1 MNFVSLLNTIA
12 TIALLL
18 ATGFGLR
25 KWGVIDNA
33 VSKGLSSII
42 VKVAQPM
49 LIISSLIS
57 LEYSA
62 ENLKKGLTALAL
74 SLGVHFV
81 LGILAHF
88 GAFGIRDF
96 DERKIAEFAVMFT
109 NCGFIGFP
117 IIESLYGAEGLFC
130 GAFYVVG
137 FHLFTWTWGMAI
149 LSRGRDDIKLTPK
162 KIFVNFGTV
171 PCLIGFIL
179 FLLPFDLPPF
189 FSMTAGYLAN
199 LATPVS
205 VLITGSLIATGSLR
219 ELFGRGKNY
228 YVAALRLLVFPA
240 VICVGLK
247 LCGLSEFFVIF
258 GTVMA
263 AMPSASVVTMFG
275 ELYNI
280 NPPYASRLVG
290 LTSILCVVTLPLAV
304 AFGAWVA
311 ALPL

>member
-12 TIALLL
+12 TIAMLM
-18 ATGFGLR
+18 ATGFALR

-33 VSKGLSSII
+33 ISKGLSAL
-42 VKVAQPM
+42 VVRVAQPM

-57 LEYSA
+57 LEYTSD
-62 ENLKKGLTALAL
+62 NLKKGLTALAL
-74 SLGVHFV
+74 SLGVHCV
-81 LGILAHF
+81 MGLMAHF
-88 GAFGIRDF
+88 GAKGLKNF
-96 DERKIAEFAVMFT
+96 DERKIAEFAMMFT

-149 LSRGRDDIKLTPK
+149 LSRGRDDIKLTVK

-179 FLLPFDLPPF
+179 FLLPLKLPPF
-189 FSMTAGYLAN
+189 IPMTASYLAN

-205 VLITGSLIATGSLR
+205 ILITGSLIATGSLR
-219 ELFGRGKNY
+219 EMFGKGKNY
-228 YVAALRLLVFPA
+228 YVAALRLLLFPA

-275 ELYNI
+275 ELYGI

-290 LTSILCVVTLPLAV
+290 LTSILCIVTLPLAV
-304 AFGAWVA
+304 AFAAWMA
-311 ALPL
+311 